1 MRKIE
6 ILSANLENVSG
17 TAKSGKPFSFNKQ
30 TAYLHS
36 EKVPYPEKTE
46 LIIND
51 GQPPYTP
58 GIYELHEDSIAV
70 DRNGRLS
77 VVPILVRKTEQKP
90 AQSAN
95 K

>member
-6 ILSANLENVSG
+6 ILSETLENVSG

-58 GIYELHEDSIAV
+58 GIYELHEDSIV
-70 DRNGRLS
+70 LDRNGRLS
-77 VVPILVRKTEQKP
+77 VTPILVRKSDQKQTL
-90 AQSAN
+90 AAN